1 MKETKQATATKKR
14 AVRKTPEEIA
24 LMEKAAQK
32 RAAKAKKETA
42 SKKTKKTE
50 GTAKKTREKLRII
63 ALGGLDEIGRNLT
76 ILEYKDE
83 MIIFDCGLG
92 FPDDDMLGVDLVIP
106 DFSYISQN
114 REKLRAV
121 FITHGHE
128 DHIGA
133 LPYFLR
139 DFHVPVYGTRLTLG
153 ILENKL
159 PEHRLEKKPDLVR
172 ISAGERIR
180 EGSFEVEAIRVNHS
194 IPDSLAFAV
203 RTPVGTV
210 VRTGDFKID
219 LTPIDG
225 EVTDLTRLGEIG
237 REGVLALLCESTNAE
252 RPGYTASERTVGRAL
267 EEIFHGCKK
276 RVVIATFSA
285 NVHRVQQ
292 IIDTS
297 VRDGR
302 KVAGMGRSMTN
313 ILSAAREL
321 GYIRIPEGVLIDVEE
336 MRAYRPNQLTLITT
350 GSQGEPMSALSRMA
364 FGSHTQVSLGLD
376 DLVVIS
382 ANPIPGNDRAVGRI
396 INELLRNH
404 VSVVY
409 SSVADVHVSGHA
421 CQEEIRTVMA
431 LLKPKYL
438 IPVHGEYK
446 HRAQTKLLGQS
457 MNIPEK
463 NIPLLDIGQV
473 AVVSEKEIKVAETVT
488 AGKLLVD
495 GSGVG
500 DVGAVVLRDRRTLSQ
515 EGLVA
520 VVIAADI
527 KEGYLMSQ
535 PEIVTRGFVYV
546 KESQA
551 LIDEM
556 RDLVRDVADDYL
568 FNSHRIDENELKAKI
583 RDELSRFLF
592 AKTKRRPVVLPIVV
606 RV

>member
-1 MKETKQATATKKR
+1 MNSEIKTTKKR
-14 AVRKTPEEIA
+14 TAPKKKAVRKTPQEMTANKQEPVKKKRSA
-24 LMEKAAQK
+24 PEKK
-32 RAAKAKKETA
+32 SAKK
-42 SKKTKKTE
+42 
-50 GTAKKTREKLRII
+50 EKLRII
-63 ALGGLDEIGRNLT
+63 ALGGLDEIGRNMT
-76 ILEYKDE
+76 VFEYKNE

-106 DFSYISQN
+106 DFTYLREN
-114 REKLRAV
+114 RDKVRAV
-121 FITHGHE
+121 FLTHGHE

-139 DFHVPVYGTRLTLG
+139 DFQVPVYGTRLTLG

-159 PEHRLEKKPDLVR
+159 PEHRLEHKPALHCIR
-172 ISAGERIR
+172 AGETVH
-180 EGSFEVEAIRVNHS
+180 EGVFSVEAIRVNHS
-194 IPDSLAFAV
+194 IPDSVAYAIQ
-203 RTPVGTV
+203 TPVGKV
-210 VRTGDFKID
+210 VLTGDFKID

-237 REGVLALLCESTNAE
+237 NEGVLALLCESTNAE

-276 RVVIATFSA
+276 RVIIATFSS

-292 IIDTS
+292 IVDTS
-297 VRDGR
+297 VRYGR
-302 KVAGMGRSMTN
+302 KVAVMGRSMVATLN
-313 ILSAAREL
+313 AARTL

-336 MRAYRPNQLTLITT
+336 MKRYRPSQLTLITT

-364 FGSHTQVSLGLD
+364 FGSHTQVSLGAD

-382 ANPIPGNDRAVGRI
+382 ANPIPGNDRAVGKI
-396 INELLRNH
+396 INELLKNH
-404 VSVVY
+404 VNVVY

-421 CQEEIRTVMA
+421 CQEEIRTVLA

-446 HRAQTKLLGQS
+446 HRAQCKLLGQS
-457 MNIPEK
+457 VGVAEK
-463 NIPLLDIGQV
+463 NIPLLDIGQCV
-473 AVVSEKEIKVAETVT
+473 TLTEKEIKVAETVA

-495 GSGVG
+495 GNGVG

-527 KEGYLMSQ
+527 KEGYLMSE

-546 KESQA
+546 KESGD
-551 LIDEM
+551 LIDAM
-556 RDLVRDVADDYL
+556 RLLVRDVADDYL
-568 FNSHRIDENELKAKI
+568 YNAKRIDENELKAKI

-592 AKTKRRPVVLPIVV
+592 AKTRRRPVVLPIVV

>member
-1 MKETKQATATKKR
+1 MTNEKKTASKKR
-14 AVRKTPEEIA
+14 AVKKTPADFAPEKGA
-24 LMEKAAQK
+24 QKPAKRPGTKKPAAKKAA
-32 RAAKAKKETA
+32 KKP
-42 SKKTKKTE
+42 K
-50 GTAKKTREKLRII
+50 EKLRIV

-76 ILEYKDE
+76 VIEYGKE
-83 MIIFDCGLG
+83 MLIFDCGLG

-106 DFSYISQN
+106 DFTYIREN
-114 REKLRAV
+114 RDKLRAL
-121 FITHGHE
+121 FLTHGHE

-139 DFHVPVYGTRLTLG
+139 DFHVPVYGTKLTLG

-159 PEHRLEKKPDLVR
+159 PEHRLEVKPDLNC
-172 ISAGERIR
+172 ISAGERITT
-180 EGSFEVEAIRVNHS
+180 GSFEVEAIRVNHS

-203 RTPVGTV
+203 RTPAGTV
-210 VRTGDFKID
+210 VLTGDFKID

-225 EVTDLTRLGEIG
+225 EMTDLTRFGEIG
-237 REGVLALLCESTNAE
+237 REGVKVLLCESTNAE
-252 RPGYTASERTVGRAL
+252 RAGYTPSERTVGRAL

-276 RVVIATFSA
+276 RVVIATFSS

-297 VRDGR
+297 VRYGR
-302 KVAGMGRSMTN
+302 KVAVMGRSMTN

-336 MRAYRPNQLTLITT
+336 MRAYRPGQITLITT

-364 FGSHTQVSLGLD
+364 FGSHTQVSLGVD

-404 VSVVY
+404 VNVVY

-446 HRAQTKLLGQS
+446 HRAQTKLIGTSLG
-457 MNIPEK
+457 IPEK

-473 AVVSEKEIKVAETVT
+473 VEVSDKEIKVIETAP

-500 DVGAVVLRDRRTLSQ
+500 DVGAVVLRDRRALSQ

-527 KEGYLMSQ
+527 KEGYLMAE
-535 PEIVTRGFVYV
+535 PEIATRGFVYV
-546 KESQA
+546 KESQD

-556 RDLVRDVADDYL
+556 RYLVRDVADDYL
-568 FNSHRIDENELKAKI
+568 FNSRRIDENELKNKV

-592 AKTKRRPVVLPIVV
+592 SKTRRRPVVLPIVI

>member
-1 MKETKQATATKKR
+1 MKETKKAPTRRAVKKTPADFSEAKKPAKKSTASGTKTTKKKS
-14 AVRKTPEEIA
+14 V
-24 LMEKAAQK
+24 
-32 RAAKAKKETA
+32 
-42 SKKTKKTE
+42 
-50 GTAKKTREKLRII
+50 REKLRIV

-76 ILEYKDE
+76 VIEYKDQ
-83 MIIFDCGLG
+83 MILFDCGLG

-106 DFSYISQN
+106 DFTYIREN
-114 REKLRAV
+114 RDKLRAV
-121 FITHGHE
+121 FLTHGHE

-139 DFHVPVYGTRLTLG
+139 EFSVPVYGTRLTLG

-159 PEHRLEKKPDLVR
+159 PEHRLEQKPRLVR
-172 ISAGERIR
+172 ISAGDVIR
-180 EGSFEVEAIRVNHS
+180 EGAFEVEAIRVNHS

-203 RTPVGTV
+203 RTPAGTAV
-210 VRTGDFKID
+210 LTGDFKID

-225 EVTDLTRLGEIG
+225 EVTDLTRFGEIG
-237 REGVLALLCESTNAE
+237 KEGVQVLLCESTNAE
-252 RPGYTASERTVGRAL
+252 RAGYTSSERTVGRAL

-276 RVVIATFSA
+276 RVVIATFSS

-297 VRDGR
+297 VRYGR
-302 KVAGMGRSMTN
+302 KVAVMGRSMTN

-350 GSQGEPMSALSRMA
+350 GRQGEPMSALSRMA
-364 FGSHTQVSLGLD
+364 FGSHQQVTLGAE

-382 ANPIPGNDRAVGRI
+382 ANPIPGNDRAVGKI
-396 INELLRNH
+396 INELLKNH

-421 CQEEIRTVMA
+421 CQEEIRTILA

-446 HRAQTKLLGQS
+446 HRAQTRIIGQS
-457 MNIPEK
+457 VGIPEK

-473 AVVSEKEIKVAETVT
+473 VEVTDKEIKVCESVP

-500 DVGAVVLRDRRTLSQ
+500 DVGAVVLRDRRALAQ

-527 KEGYLMSQ
+527 KEGYLMSE
-535 PEIVTRGFVYV
+535 PEIATRGFVYV
-546 KESQA
+546 KESQD

-556 RDLVRDVADDYL
+556 RMLVRDVADDYL
-568 FNSHRIDENELKAKI
+568 FNARRVDENELKAKV

-592 AKTKRRPVVLPIVV
+592 QKTRRRPVVLPIVV

>member
-1 MKETKQATATKKR
+1 MNEKNVKAKKR
-14 AVRKTPEEIA
+14 AVKKTPGEIAPAAKKKSSAARKTA
-24 LMEKAAQK
+24 V
-32 RAAKAKKETA
+32 KKDA
-42 SKKTKKTE
+42 PKKKQE
-50 GTAKKTREKLRII
+50 SLRI
-63 ALGGLDEIGRNLT
+63 ACLGGLDEIGRNMT
-76 ILEYKDE
+76 VLEYGQE
-83 MIIFDCGLG
+83 MLVFDCGLG

-106 DFSYISQN
+106 DFTYIREN
-114 REKLRAV
+114 RDKLRGL
-121 FITHGHE
+121 FLTHGHE

-139 DFHVPVYGTRLTLG
+139 DFSVPVYGSRLTLG
-153 ILENKL
+153 ILQNKL
-159 PEHRLEKKPDLVR
+159 PEHRLETKPDLNCIAAGDRVR
-172 ISAGERIR
+172 L
-180 EGSFEVEAIRVNHS
+180 GSFEVEAIRVNHS

-203 RTPVGTV
+203 RTPAGTV
-210 VRTGDFKID
+210 VLTGDFKID

-225 EVTDLTRLGEIG
+225 DVTDLVRFGEIG
-237 REGVLALLCESTNAE
+237 KEGVQVLLCESTNAE
-252 RPGYTASERTVGRAL
+252 RAGYTSSERTVGRAL
-267 EEIFHGCKK
+267 DEIFHGCKK
-276 RVVIATFSA
+276 RVVIATFSS

-297 VRDGR
+297 VRYGR
-302 KVAGMGRSMTN
+302 KVAVMGRSMTN

-364 FGSHTQVSLGLD
+364 YGSHTQVTLGTD

-382 ANPIPGNDRAVGRI
+382 ANPIPGNDRAIGRI

-421 CQEEIRTVMA
+421 CQEEIRTLLA
-431 LLKPKYL
+431 LIKPKYL

-446 HRAQTKLLGQS
+446 HRAQTRLLGQS
-457 MNIPEK
+457 VGIPEK

-473 AVVSEKEIKVAETVT
+473 ALVTDKEIKVKETVS

-495 GSGVG
+495 GNGVG
-500 DVGAVVLRDRRTLSQ
+500 DVGAVVLRDRRALSQ

-527 KEGYLMSQ
+527 KEGYLMSE
-535 PEIVTRGFVYV
+535 PEIATRGFVYV
-546 KESQA
+546 KESQD

-556 RDLVRDVADDYL
+556 RILVRDVADDYL
-568 FNSHRIDENELKAKI
+568 FNARRIDENELKAKL

-592 AKTKRRPVVLPIVV
+592 AKTRRRPVVLPIVV

>member
-1 MKETKQATATKKR
+1 MKETKKAPTRR
-14 AVRKTPEEIA
+14 AVKKTPADFSEKKKIA
-24 LMEKAAQK
+24 KKAAP
-32 RAAKAKKETA
+32 AEAK
-42 SKKTKKTE
+42 
-50 GTAKKTREKLRII
+50 TAKKKSVREKLRIV

-76 ILEYKDE
+76 VLEYKDQ
-83 MIIFDCGLG
+83 MILFDCGLG

-106 DFSYISQN
+106 DFTYIREN

-121 FITHGHE
+121 FLTHGHE

-139 DFHVPVYGTRLTLG
+139 EFQVPVYGTRLTLG

-159 PEHRLEKKPDLVR
+159 PEHRLETKPRLER
-172 ISAGERIR
+172 ISAGDVIR
-180 EGSFEVEAIRVNHS
+180 TGAFEVEAIRVNHS

-203 RTPVGTV
+203 RTPAGTAV
-210 VRTGDFKID
+210 LTGDFKID

-237 REGVLALLCESTNAE
+237 KEGVQVLLCESTNAE
-252 RPGYTASERTVGRAL
+252 RPGYTSSERTVGRAL

-276 RVVIATFSA
+276 RVVIATFSS

-292 IIDTS
+292 IVDTS
-297 VRDGR
+297 VRYGR
-302 KVAGMGRSMTN
+302 KVAVMGRSMTN

-364 FGSHTQVSLGLD
+364 FGSHQQVSLGAD

-382 ANPIPGNDRAVGRI
+382 ANPIPGNDRAVGKI
-396 INELLRNH
+396 INELLKNH

-421 CQEEIRTVMA
+421 CQEEIRTILA
-431 LLKPKYL
+431 LLKPRYL

-446 HRAQTKLLGQS
+446 HRAQTRLLGQS
-457 MNIPEK
+457 VGIAEK

-473 AVVSEKEIKVAETVT
+473 VEVTDKEIKVKETVP

-500 DVGAVVLRDRRTLSQ
+500 DVGAVVLRDRRALAQ

-520 VVIAADI
+520 VVIAADV
-527 KEGYLMSQ
+527 KEGYLMSE
-535 PEIVTRGFVYV
+535 PEIVTRGFIYV
-546 KESQA
+546 RESQD

-556 RDLVRDVADDYL
+556 RMLVRDVADDYL
-568 FNSHRIDENELKAKI
+568 FNARRVDENELKARV

-592 AKTKRRPVVLPIVV
+592 SKTRRRPVVLPIVV